1 MVKEGLVQTQSGF
14 NKKNNMTVSTKHYE
28 NNNIAGNF
36 NIPDVFM
43 QNKYGSMAQYN
54 YEIREQN
61 ETEHDDH
68 SPHDGRKSKDQQLVR
83 VLCERLVLN
92 VYKERKKTR

>member
-1 MVKEGLVQTQSGF
+1 MAKEGLVQTQLGF
-14 NKKNNMTVSTKHYE
+14 NNKKNNMAASTRHYE

-68 SPHDGRKSKDQQLVR
+68 SPHDGRKSKDQQLV
-83 VLCERLVLN
+83 VSLMIGIILN
-92 VYKERKKTR
+92 F